1 MGPFLPVYI
10 SLLMLTCSPFCNFIL
25 AISVNDINIQQCTT
39 KCKYAI
45 ICHKCMYM
53 CTLISIIILLGQNE
67 VVTLKKENNQLVNIP
82 RIFEMVNKITINCLI

>member
-1 MGPFLPVYI
+1 MSQMYI
-10 SLLMLTCSPFCNFIL
+10 
-25 AISVNDINIQQCTT
+25 
-39 KCKYAI
+39 
-45 ICHKCMYM
+45 M